1 MRRRLKDRMK
11 DLLHQFS
18 VVLEFI
24 IAGLLCIGS
33 LYFTLQMA
41 GSIFH
46 VEGFTAFTAFEDLL
60 SAAFTL
66 VIGIEIIRMM
76 CEHSSEI
83 VFEVLTFAIARQIV
97 IDHSHAIDNLYGM
110 AAIALIF
117 VIRKYLMPGLPDKL
131 GRIRRKVKLGEM
143 AANIMPNGQPPAE
156 GEKAPAPDPEK
167 PTT

>member
-1 MRRRLKDRMK
+1 MKVRMK
-11 DLLHQFS
+11 QLLHQFS

-24 IAGLLCIGS
+24 IAGLLCIGA
-33 LYFTLQMA
+33 LYFTLRMA
-41 GSIFH
+41 GSILRIS
-46 VEGFTAFTAFEDLL
+46 GFVPYNSFESLL

-97 IDHSHAIDNLYGM
+97 IDHTHAIDNLYGV

-117 VIRKYLMPGLPDKL
+117 VIRKHLMPGTSDRL
-131 GRIRRKVKLGEM
+131 GRVFHRSKASK
-143 AANIMPNGQPPAE
+143 AGQAPKS
-156 GEKAPAPDPEK
+156 KAPAPSKPAAKPEAEGSPEVK
-167 PTT
+167 A